1 MKIGITTFITACAA
15 ALALSAI
22 HPVAATAADIP
33 SQELVLADSPLALD
47 RAVETALAANR
58 SVRSADLAAESAA
71 QKLAETKSRFGLS
84 LKLSGNYQRV
94 ESSSKLA
101 FPLSYYEVAPV
112 NISGSD
118 LFAISNP
125 VPKIQLIEY
134 SLNPEWQHTG
144 DLNVVKPVFTFG
156 KKEKAV
162 SAARKGKDIAAL
174 DSKLARINLAAE
186 VKALFHGAIL
196 AGEAVKLLESSVSR
210 SESHMKDVV
219 ELFNSGLGIKLDVI
233 RSEVELQSAREK
245 LATARKNRTLA
256 MRALANI
263 IGMPYEKELK
273 ITDRDAFENIELA
286 PLDHY
291 LALAARN
298 RPEFEQIRKGR
309 DAANLAAELEKN
321 KPTVAFAGQWS
332 FHSRGSMFTPQDSW
346 RAVLAVEYPFFDQG
360 LASAKSAQARLRAGN
375 LDLKM
380 DDLSNG
386 VKIQTE
392 AAYLQIIEAKDRLET
407 SRIILSAAEEGYRI
421 ASLSYKEGFA
431 TQLDVIDA
439 EHNLT
444 SAGLNF
450 ASAKRDYETAKAGLA
465 SACGLVGFDKRPD

>member
-1 MKIGITTFITACAA
+1 MKTGFRTFVAAFAA
-15 ALALSAI
+15 ALALSALYLL
-22 HPVAATAADIP
+22 PAQADVPTREI
-33 SQELVLADSPLALD
+33 SLADAPLTLD
-47 RAVETALAANR
+47 KAVETALSANR
-58 SVRSADLAAESAA
+58 SVRSADLAAESAEK
-71 QKLAETKSRFGLS
+71 KLAETKSRFGLS
-84 LKLSGNYQRV
+84 LNLNGNYQRV
-94 ESSSKLA
+94 ESSSKLS

-112 NISGSD
+112 NISGSN

-162 SAARKGKDIAAL
+162 SAARKGKEIASL
-174 DSKLARINLAAE
+174 DSELARINLAAE
-186 VKALFHGAIL
+186 VKSLFHSAIL
-196 AGEAVKLLESSVSR
+196 AGEAVKLLESSVLR

-256 MRALANI
+256 MRALANLV
-263 IGMPYEKELK
+263 GLPYEKELT
-273 ITDRDAFENIELA
+273 ITDRGAFGYIELA
-286 PLDHY
+286 PLERY
-291 LALAARN
+291 LELAARN
-298 RPEFEQIRKGR
+298 RPEFEQIQKGR
-309 DAANLAAELEKN
+309 DAAVLMSELEQN
-321 KPTVAFAGQWS
+321 KPNIAFVGQWS

-360 LASAKSAQARLRAGN
+360 LASAKAAQARLRADD
-375 LDLKM
+375 LDLKTV
-380 DDLSNG
+380 DLSNG

-465 SACGLVGFDKRPD
+465 AACGLVGFDSLAD